1 MKFLKQHLLV
11 IIMVFIF
18 SSSVESQINPL
29 QIKKVDSNMVSKAK
43 PILILM
49 STDWCQYCKIQKKQI
64 RKNVAFKN
72 KVDSFY
78 YVEFDAESQDSI
90 VFNGFKYKSNTKRNR
105 KSTHQLALNLSNSD
119 KVIFPAWVLLDST
132 YKVVFRY
139 NSLLYPEQLTKV
151 LTTIEQLNK

>member
-1 MKFLKQHLLV
+1 MKFLKHYLLV
-11 IIMVFIF
+11 TIIVFIF
-18 SSSVESQINPL
+18 SSNAIAQRTPL
-29 QIKKVDSNMVSKAK
+29 QIQMVDSSMQVKAK

-105 KSTHQLALNLSNSD
+105 KSTHQLAFEFNNSD
-119 KVIFPAWVLLDST
+119 KVSFPTWILLDSK
-132 YKVVFRY
+132 YQIVFRY
-139 NSLLYPEQLTKV
+139 NSLLYPEQVNKV
-151 LTTIEQLNK
+151 LTVIEQLNK